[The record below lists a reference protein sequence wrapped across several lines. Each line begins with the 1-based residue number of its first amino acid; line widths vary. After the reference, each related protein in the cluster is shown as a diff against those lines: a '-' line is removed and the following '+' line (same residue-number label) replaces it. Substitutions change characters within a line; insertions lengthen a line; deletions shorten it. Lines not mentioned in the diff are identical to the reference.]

1 MTEKNKFKYQ
11 LSNFRHTSYQTGFN
25 VIFIGREITC
35 YYSSYLYLDYI
46 VAIILIYINFAF
58 LNPGLQ
64 NINLSARSQ
73 ILGRMQIT
81 KQAVI
86 VVLSEENLHQ
96 HLSVYI

>member
-1 MTEKNKFKYQ
+1 MT
-11 LSNFRHTSYQTGFN
+11 
-25 VIFIGREITC
+25 
-35 YYSSYLYLDYI
+35 
-46 VAIILIYINFAF
+46 IILIYFNFAF

-64 NINLSARSQ
+64 NMNLSARSQ